1 MVATLLC
8 EYILTCSTGHW
19 PDSLL
24 RRYTIP
30 GENGALEP
38 GKRLLNYVWYQN
50 YDEDSEELAA
60 AMTDVTGKKHRNTLP
75 IGKMNP
81 KVWDK
86 QKALATATLPAP
98 FAELINKTTQPFIT
112 MVTDIA
118 SPRASFHDGRL
129 LLVGDALVPFRPHV
143 ACSTNQAA
151 WNALLLEKLLSGETT
166 LEQWERQVMGYA
178 HLTRLRSI
186 TWGSW
191 YQVGYLAFAFSE
203 LRYLAAL
210 ASRKLQSLRGY

>member
-1 MVATLLC
+1 MATLLC
-8 EYILTCSTGHW
+8 EYTLSSSTGHR
-19 PDSLL
+19 SGSHL

-30 GENGALEP
+30 GENGAFEP
-38 GKRLLNYVWYQN
+38 GERLLNYVWYQN

-86 QKALATATLPAP
+86 QKALATEMLPAP
-98 FAELINKTTQPFIT
+98 FAELVNKTTQPFIT
-112 MVTDIA
+112 TVTDIA
-118 SPRASFHDGRL
+118 SPRASFLDGKM

-151 WNALLLEKLLSGETT
+151 WNALLLEKLLAGEITT
-166 LEQWERQVMGYA
+166 EQWERQVMGYA

-210 ASRKLQSLRGY
+210 ATQKLQSLWGY